1 MVRVCPLEKQM
12 VETKWVLCPRCG
24 SKTRD
29 KIRADTEMKNFPVFC
44 PKCKEE
50 TLIDVRQFQITV
62 VQEPAAKPQ
71 S

>member
-1 MVRVCPLEKQM
+1 MMESDWILCPL
-12 VETKWVLCPRCG
+12 CG

-50 TLIDVRQFQITV
+50 TLIDVKQFKITV
-62 VQEPAAKPQ
+62 IQKPAAKPQ
-71 S
+71 SQ

>member
-1 MVRVCPLEKQM
+1 MNNE
-12 VETKWVLCPRCG
+12 KWVLCPVCG

-29 KIRADTEMKNFPVFC
+29 KIRADTELKNFPVFC

-50 TLIDVRQFQITV
+50 TLINVKEFRITV
-62 VQEPAAKPQ
+62 VHEPAAKPQ

>member
-1 MVRVCPLEKQM
+1 MSES
-12 VETKWVLCPRCG
+12 EWILCPQCG

-29 KIRADTEMKNFPVFC
+29 KIRVDTEMKNFPVFC

-50 TLIDVRQFQITV
+50 TLINVQQFQITV
-62 VQEPAAKPQ
+62 VKEPAAKPQ

>member
-1 MVRVCPLEKQM
+1 MIETEWILCPL
-12 VETKWVLCPRCG
+12 CG

-50 TLIDVRQFQITV
+50 TLINVKQFQITV
-62 VQEPAAKPQ
+62 VQEPAAEPQ

>member
-1 MVRVCPLEKQM
+1 MMESDWILYPL
-12 VETKWVLCPRCG
+12 CG

-50 TLIDVRQFQITV
+50 TLIDVKQFKITV
-62 VQEPAAKPQ
+62 IQKPAAKPQ
-71 S
+71 SQ

>member
-1 MVRVCPLEKQM
+1 MNKTDWIYCP
-12 VETKWVLCPRCG
+12 VCG

-50 TLIDVRQFQITV
+50 TLIDVKQFQITV
-62 VQEPAAKPQ
+62 IQEPAAKPQ
-71 S
+71 SR

>member
-1 MVRVCPLEKQM
+1 MQYKTEWIRCPQ
-12 VETKWVLCPRCG
+12 CG

-29 KIRADTEMKNFPVFC
+29 KIRADTEMKNFHVFC

-50 TLIDVRQFQITV
+50 TLIDVKKFQITV

>member
-1 MVRVCPLEKQM
+1 MM
-12 VETKWVLCPRCG
+12 NTKWILCPACG

-50 TLIDVRQFQITV
+50 TLIDVKEFQITV
-62 VQEPAAKPQ
+62 VQKPAAKPQ

>member
-1 MVRVCPLEKQM
+1 MIKTDWIYCPL
-12 VETKWVLCPRCG
+12 CG
-24 SKTRD
+24 CKTHD
-29 KIRADTEMKNFPVFC
+29 KIRADTEMKNFPAFC

-50 TLIDVRQFQITV
+50 TLIDVQQFQITV

>member
-1 MVRVCPLEKQM
+1 MMESDWILCPL
-12 VETKWVLCPRCG
+12 CG

-50 TLIDVRQFQITV
+50 TL
-62 VQEPAAKPQ
+62 AACSESMNNQKLRRPVLY
-71 S
+71 

>member
-1 MVRVCPLEKQM
+1 MNDK
-12 VETKWVLCPRCG
+12 KWVLCPVCG

-29 KIRADTEMKNFPVFC
+29 KIRADTELKNFPVFC

-50 TLIDVRQFQITV
+50 TLINVKEFQITV
-62 VQEPAAKPQ
+62 VQKPAAKPQ